1 MTEWVSIRKRDS
13 IRKRNVQSI
22 RWLRYLNIS
31 KISINDAG
39 TIKNRLIY
47 EQTSITA
54 LSGTNQS
61 EQYEMH
67 TKHNDL
73 LILPSCWTT
82 SIYARTINR
91 FRIQQPSHSIE
102 SILME
107 SFVRWHQP
115 LFDCFAQTVLYTQTT
130 PPPPTIK
137 LFKSYKLKYRTQW
150 HSQLWMIGAQ
160 NIYIRIYENNEKKK
174 KRKNND
180 KIISCLQFYT
190 LNAVFLELHSQKT
203 AFRLFLSIFS
213 NLTMR
218 NKRSVRSYFLHS
230 I

>member
-1 MTEWVSIRKRDS
+1 MTEWSSIRKRDS

-22 RWLRYLNIS
+22 QWLRYLNIS

-115 LFDCFAQTVLYTQTT
+115 LFDCFQNLSNSMAQTVLYTQTT

-150 HSQLWMIGAQ
+150 HSQLWIIGAQ
-160 NIYIRIYENNEKKK
+160 NIYVRIYENNEKKRNGKTTTKSSVVYNFTRLMSCFWNCIHK
-174 KRKNND
+174 KRHFD
-180 KIISCLQFYT
+180 CFYR
-190 LNAVFLELHSQKT
+190 FLVT
-203 AFRLFLSIFS
+203 
-213 NLTMR
+213 
-218 NKRSVRSYFLHS
+218 
-230 I
+230 